1 MEMGEITIVFSPGGE
16 KRRIVVDESMRVREL
31 LKTLLLDEESV
42 VVVRGDEV
50 LTEDRVVRPGEI
62 LTVFNVMSGG

>member
-1 MEMGEITIVFSPGGE
+1 MGEITIVFSPGGE